1 MKTQAA
7 ILVET
12 GAPLVIEE
20 LEVPALKPGQV
31 LVEII
36 YSGIC
41 HTQLHETRGRRGKD
55 AYLPHCLGHEGSGRV
70 LEVGAGVSKVK
81 LGDSVILSWIKSS
94 GKDVPGT
101 VYQWGDRKVNAGA
114 ITTFSKH
121 AVISENRLTVI
132 PSQFPLKEAAL
143 LGCAVPTGLGAVFN
157 TAQPKPGQS
166 IAIFGCGGIGLCAI
180 AGAAISGCHP
190 IVAIDILQDKLEVA
204 KKMGATHCLDASELG
219 YLEEMQQIVPT
230 LDFAIEATG
239 VPSIMKQA
247 LKSVRAQGG
256 AAVIVGNAPFGS
268 ELTIDPKEL
277 NQGKRLLG
285 TWGGDNVP
293 DVDFPRYCNLLLS
306 GQLKASNLVS
316 VSYSL
321 GQVNTALDHMESG
334 KVLRPILD
342 MSLV

>member
-132 PSQFPLKEAAL
+132 PSQLPLKEAAL